1 MTRLQFKQN
10 LEEALEFHGAELTE
24 EELEMIINYNFD
36 ESGETAGWTFANF
49 NTFALDVATEGLR
62 RACKFSDLYYESDDE
77 DDEDEE

>member
-10 LEEALEFHGAELTE
+10 LEEALEFHDTELTE
-24 EELEMIINYNFD
+24 EELDMIVNYNFD

-49 NTFALDVATEGLR
+49 NSFALDVATEGLR

-77 DDEDEE
+77 DDEDNE

>member
-10 LEEALEFHGAELTE
+10 LEEALEFHDVDLLDE
-24 EELEMIINYNFD
+24 EVDKLVNYNFD

-49 NTFALDVATEGLR
+49 NSFALDVATEGLR

-77 DDEDEE
+77 DDEDDE

>member
-10 LEEALEFHGAELTE
+10 LEEALEFHDAELTE
-24 EELEMIINYNFD
+24 EELDMIVNYNFD

-49 NTFALDVATEGLR
+49 NSFALDVATEGLR

-77 DDEDEE
+77 DDEDNE

>member
-1 MTRLQFKQN
+1 MNKKQIKQN
-10 LEEALEFHGAELTE
+10 LEDALEFHDADLTN
-24 EELEMIINYNFD
+24 EELDKIIEDNSEELAD
-36 ESGETAGWTFANF
+36 WTFANF